1 MMGEK
6 HSWEGRGREESDSE
20 ITHTMAI
27 GKTKNV
33 FSQQTSVVVSF
44 KSGLN
49 DKSVQ
54 P

>member
-1 MMGEK
+1 MKNIPGKEE
-6 HSWEGRGREESDSE
+6 EGRSQTDSE